1 MLADD
6 NATAT
11 PGPGRRGRV
20 RPQDLA
26 LALGYAGVAWL
37 LHALAMNNDGAW
49 GLHRYNEWWPLPL
62 AIGCL
67 AVALRQRHVLAA
79 SATMAVAGI
88 VLLPVG
94 SSGGFFL
101 VFESVFTLVLWGGA
115 RVSRA
120 AEHGSL
126 VLTALLTIV
135 MYFVTGSA
143 AISVTLALVAA
154 MVLVMP
160 AQWAGNIRHARELA
174 ASEARTAAAMA
185 EAAEARSAAQAA
197 EHERLLV
204 AERTTMA
211 REVHD
216 VLSARLAAIALQ
228 SGAALNSPQNPQLA
242 ARAMDAIR
250 TQSVNGIEELSTM
263 IRMLHRGTPLAPAGS
278 LGDVPALV
286 QAYSGSGLRVAY
298 RNELPAGGSA
308 LDAVTQATIYRSV
321 NESLVNFAKHAP
333 DGELALS
340 LVPRDGSVLFSAS
353 NPAAAG
359 HPGDGGAAGVHGT
372 GTGTGTGL
380 QGMRA
385 RSAELG
391 GSFRISTA
399 NNTFAVF
406 MLLPMGHRPPAA
418 AAAPGKADLPLGH
431 APAHLNEGST

>member
-1 MLADD
+1 M
-6 NATAT
+6 
-11 PGPGRRGRV
+11 

-26 LALGYAGVAWL
+26 RALGYGGLTWL
-37 LHALAMNNDGAW
+37 LHALVMNNDGVW
-49 GLHRYNEWWPLPL
+49 GLQRYLGWWPLPL

-67 AVALRQRHVLAA
+67 AVALRQLQVVAT

-88 VLLPVG
+88 VLLLVG

-154 MVLVMP
+154 MVLMMP
-160 AQWAGNIRHARELA
+160 AQWAGNLRHARELA
-174 ASEARTAAAMA
+174 ASEARTAAAMD
-185 EAAEARSAAQAA
+185 EAAAARSAAQAA
-197 EHERLLV
+197 EHERMLV
-204 AERTTMA
+204 TERTTMA

-228 SGAALNSPQNPQLA
+228 SGAALNAPQNPALA
-242 ARAMDAIR
+242 ARAMDEIR
-250 TQSVNGIEELSTM
+250 AQSVNGIEELNTM

-278 LGDVPALV
+278 LGDVPALL
-286 QAYSGSGLRVAY
+286 QTYSGSGLRVAY
-298 RNELPAGGSA
+298 RNELPGRGST
-308 LDAVTQATIYRSV
+308 LDAVTQATIYRTI

-333 DGELALS
+333 ESELSLS

-353 NPAAAG
+353 NPVAAG
-359 HPGDGGAAGVHGT
+359 SPGGAAGGHGT
-372 GTGTGTGL
+372 GTGL
-380 QGMRA
+380 RGMRA

-399 NNTFAVF
+399 NNAFAVS
-406 MLLPMGHRPPAA
+406 MSLPTGHRPPAA
-418 AAAPGKADLPLGH
+418 APGEPALPLGH
-431 APAHLNEGST
+431 APAQLNEGTT

>member
-1 MLADD
+1 MLAEE

-20 RPQDLA
+20 RPRDLA
-26 LALGYAGVAWL
+26 LALGYGAVTWL

-49 GLHRYNEWWPLPL
+49 GLHRFNGWWPLPL

-67 AVALRQRHVLAA
+67 AVALRQRHVPAA

-88 VLLPVG
+88 GLLLVG

-101 VFESVFTLVLWGGA
+101 VFESVFTLVLFGGA

-120 AEHGSL
+120 TEHGSL
-126 VLTALLTIV
+126 VLTALLSIA

-174 ASEARTAAAMA
+174 ASEARTAVAMA
-185 EAAEARSAAQAA
+185 EAAAARAAAQDA
-197 EHERLLV
+197 EHERMLV

-228 SGAALNSPQNPQLA
+228 SGAALNAPQDPALA
-242 ARAMDAIR
+242 ARALGEIR
-250 TQSVNGIEELSTM
+250 AQGVNGIEELNTM
-263 IRMLHRGTPLAPAGS
+263 VRMLHRGTPLAPAGS
-278 LGDVPALV
+278 LGDVPALLRT
-286 QAYSGSGLRVAY
+286 YGSSGLRVAY
-298 RNELPAGGSA
+298 RNELPGGGST

-333 DGELALS
+333 EGELSLS
-340 LVPRDGSVLFSAS
+340 LVPRDGSVLLTAS
-353 NPAAAG
+353 NPVSAG
-359 HPGDGGAAGVHGT
+359 HPGEGGAAGLHGL
-372 GTGTGTGL
+372 GTGTGL
-380 QGMRA
+380 RGMRA

-399 NNTFAVF
+399 NNTFAIF
-406 MLLPMGHRPPAA
+406 MLLPTGHHHPPAA
-418 AAAPGKADLPLGH
+418 AAAPGKADPSLGH
-431 APAHLNEGST
+431 APTRLNEGTT